1 MPSFGET
8 LGLPSGQRIPS
19 GLAAR
24 FRVNVSRAGST
35 SDRFLV
41 ESARAPTPYG
51 ATSEMLTLVKAP
63 AYRGSL
69 TPRWAEA
76 FHGFSGLRSLDRS
89 LQRISTRGH
98 AREP

>member
-8 LGLPSGQRIPS
+8 LGLPSGQWIPS
-19 GLAAR
+19 SLAAR

-35 SDRFLV
+35 GDRFLV
-41 ESARAPTPYG
+41 ESARAPTPCG

-69 TPRWAEA
+69 APRWAEA
-76 FHGFSGLRSLDRS
+76 IHGFSGLRPLDRS